1 MKKFLVIG
9 NPISHSLS
17 PTIHNYWFKN
27 NKIEAVYEKKLVEE
41 KDIEGLIEKVRLN
54 EISGINITV
63 PFKNIVVPQMDHL
76 TTEANITKSVNT
88 VSLEGKKVVGH
99 NTDVA
104 GFELAIR
111 HKKFDI
117 TKKKILI
124 IGAGGVVPSI
134 IYSLMKMKSGEIF
147 VTNRTIEKI
156 EKIKNIFSE
165 IKILEWGKRQEF
177 DLIINATSVGLKE
190 NDDIG
195 LDLSIYGSNKFFYDV
210 IYKPKETLFLKRAKH
225 LGNQTENGKMMFI
238 YQAHQAFFIWNK
250 ILPKIDEKV
259 EELICK

>member
-117 TKKKILI
+117 TKKKNFNYWCRRCCTIYYLFI
-124 IGAGGVVPSI
+124 NENEIGRNI
-134 IYSLMKMKSGEIF
+134 CDKQNYRKD
-147 VTNRTIEKI
+147 R
-156 EKIKNIFSE
+156 KN
-165 IKILEWGKRQEF
+165 
-177 DLIINATSVGLKE
+177 
-190 NDDIG
+190 
-195 LDLSIYGSNKFFYDV
+195 
-210 IYKPKETLFLKRAKH
+210 
-225 LGNQTENGKMMFI
+225 
-238 YQAHQAFFIWNK
+238 
-250 ILPKIDEKV
+250 
-259 EELICK
+259 

>member
-1 MKKFLVIG
+1 
-9 NPISHSLS
+9 
-17 PTIHNYWFKN
+17 
-27 NKIEAVYEKKLVEE
+27 
-41 KDIEGLIEKVRLN
+41 
-54 EISGINITV
+54 
-63 PFKNIVVPQMDHL
+63 
-76 TTEANITKSVNT
+76 
-88 VSLEGKKVVGH
+88 
-99 NTDVA
+99 
-104 GFELAIR
+104 
-111 HKKFDI
+111 
-117 TKKKILI
+117 
-124 IGAGGVVPSI
+124 
-134 IYSLMKMKSGEIF
+134 MKSGEIF